1 MALILEETAEAISSF
16 LGAKL
21 NDIAISRAV
30 FGLFFSGVKLST
42 GHGGLCYT
50 PVKDLPE
57 AVCCPS
63 QVRAMPLS
71 GQLSGRPA
79 ASYLD
84 DVFGTNVLKK
94 TLGIAVLNALSEL
107 CLEDPA
113 CQEKHA
119 LQYETLYHADAF
131 DVMEFPKGS
140 KVVVIGAL
148 APMLKRLLRDG
159 HDFTV
164 LELDPRTLKGAELEH
179 FLPVSKTD
187 TIVPGAD
194 ALVITGTTLLNNTLD
209 HILSLKRPGAQALV
223 TGPTASMLP
232 GAFFAHGVTM
242 LGGIRVT
249 NPDDALDIISEA
261 GSGYHLFGRSAE
273 RTVIDRRQIT

>member
-1 MALILEETAEAISSF
+1 MAFILEQTAEAIQKL

-21 NDIAISRAV
+21 QEITVSRAV

-42 GHGGLCYT
+42 GQGGLCFT
-50 PVKDLPE
+50 PVKELPE

-71 GQLSGRPA
+71 GKLAGRPA
-79 ASYLD
+79 SAYME

-94 TLGIAVLNALSEL
+94 TLGIAALNALSEL

-113 CQEKHA
+113 CRTE
-119 LQYETLYHADAF
+119 LCNPYRTLYGADAF
-131 DVMEFPKGS
+131 DALDIPKGS

-148 APMLKRLLRDG
+148 VPMLKRLLREG
-159 HDFTV
+159 RDFTV

-179 FLPVSKTD
+179 FLPVTETD
-187 TIVPGAD
+187 AAVPAAD
-194 ALVITGTTLLNNTLD
+194 ALVITGTTLLNDTLE
-209 HILSLKRPGAQALV
+209 HILSLKKPGAQALL

-232 GAFFAHGVTM
+232 GAFFEKGVTM
-242 LGGIRVT
+242 LGGIHVT
-249 NPDDALDIISEA
+249 NPDDALDIIGEA

-273 RTVIDRRQIT
+273 RTVICRR